1 MQRSEAASDLVRLRR
16 WSRPMWRTLKAD
28 RFSQPAD
35 RFALAA
41 MTTWM
46 LEFVVERRDTVLISN
61 KRVRSTV

>member
-1 MQRSEAASDLVRLRR
+1 
-16 WSRPMWRTLKAD
+16 MWRTLKAD

-46 LEFVVERRDTVLISN
+46 LEFVVERRTPYSSAIN
-61 KRVRSTV
+61 A